1 MKIKFTDLLNNYQDS
16 TIDFKYKNVVDSK
29 KILQRAGVT
38 RRSHITMTK
47 RSLSILLAS
56 AVIMMSGVTV
66 YAVESGTL
74 DKFIA
79 NALKYRTTPYSYN
92 GTYNEVIDYDTFFT
106 ENINTNIKA
115 ENVICTNPDVNIEI
129 EGVLCD
135 VNLVNVVANL
145 TIPNADLI
153 TATDI
158 ENGNVYFTN
167 YDIMSKD
174 GKSLE
179 DLNSLYVCL
188 LQDDNTTDNI
198 IPIQFT
204 IMLDDV
210 QSAEGEYNITFGDLE
225 KHVYIE
231 DLRKTT
237 TENSQY
243 ISISDFNLSFDLNLK
258 DCDVSTKI
266 DNINK
271 TISTPEGD
279 VIVESINYS
288 PMSLCINFKEPLYTN
303 LSERISGFNGGRGGY
318 SFSTDENYITNDFDK
333 VENYINMYFIY
344 SNGERVFANRNA
356 KTPIFEN
363 DTMGITN
370 IIYDYYSYGLDMID
384 YTNIVSIEINGVVI
398 PLK

>member
-16 TIDFKYKNVVDSK
+16 TINFKYKNVVDSK
-29 KILQRAGVT
+29 KILQRASVT

-79 NALKYRTTPYSYN
+79 NALKYRTTPYSCN
-92 GTYNEVIDYDTFFT
+92 DTYNEVINYDTFFA

-167 YDIMSKD
+167 YDIISKD

-210 QSAEGEYNITFGDLE
+210 QSAEGEYNITLRNLE

-237 TENSQY
+237 TENSEY
-243 ISISDFNLSFDLNLK
+243 ISVSDFNLSFDLNLK

-279 VIVESINYS
+279 VIIESINYS
-288 PMSLCINFKEPLYTN
+288 PMSLCINFKEPLYTD
-303 LSERISGFNGGRGGY
+303 LSERISDFNGGRGGY
-318 SFSTDENYITNDFDK
+318 SFQTDENYATNDLDK
-333 VENYINMYFIY
+333 VGNYINMYFIY
-344 SNGERVFANRNA
+344 SNGEKVFANRNA

-370 IIYDYYSYGLDMID
+370 IIYDYYSCRLDMID
-384 YTNIVSIEINGVVI
+384 YTNIVSVEINGVVI